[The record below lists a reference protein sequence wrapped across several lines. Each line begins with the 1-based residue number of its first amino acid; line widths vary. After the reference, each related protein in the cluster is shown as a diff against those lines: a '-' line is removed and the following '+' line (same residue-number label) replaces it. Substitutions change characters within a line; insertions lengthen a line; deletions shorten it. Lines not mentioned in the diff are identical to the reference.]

1 MSKKKIAING
11 FGRIGRLVFR
21 AYLERAKEFNETYE
35 IAYIN
40 DLADID
46 SNIHLLNYD
55 SVHGAFKQEI
65 KKTADNKFSG
75 GDNYITVT
83 SDRNAIDLSWWE

>member
-40 DLADID
+40 DLADIN
-46 SNIHLLNYD
+46 SNIHLLNMTVFMVPLNKRLKKQLIISFQLEIMKLPSLL
-55 SVHGAFKQEI
+55 SV
-65 KKTADNKFSG
+65 T
-75 GDNYITVT
+75 
-83 SDRNAIDLSWWE
+83 L

>member
-1 MSKKKIAING
+1 MTKKKVAING

-21 AYLERAKEFNETYE
+21 AYLERSQEFNDTYE

-46 SNIHLLNYD
+46 SNIHLLKYD
-55 SVHGAFKQEI
+55 SVHGA
-65 KKTADNKFSG
+65 
-75 GDNYITVT
+75 
-83 SDRNAIDLSWWE
+83 LSQQVQKLLIINLK

>member
-46 SNIHLLNYD
+46 SNIHLLKYD
-55 SVHGAFKQEI
+55 SVMVPLNKRLKKQLIISFQLEI
-65 KKTADNKFSG
+65 MKLPLL
-75 GDNYITVT
+75 
-83 SDRNAIDLSWWE
+83 LSATP